1 MRTYISFLLLSI
13 FTLFSLGSEVST
25 VALAK
30 KNKASTTVE
39 PSEKNFKIGLKAY
52 NDKSYDEAIDAFLQS
67 IYFARNNYQPKAYYY
82 LGMCYV
88 AQNNDI
94 KAIDAFK
101 KCSEQTLEPIPDAKI
116 ELGKIYTK
124 QKRLNE
130 AMTVANEALCESGAN
145 GYRAQNL
152 LGVIMECMGDLDSA
166 KWHFEQALGT
176 RPWTY
181 TSAWENLIEN
191 AIKRKQYGEAVSNIN
206 ALLTNEKPLKNVDF
220 ERVHLDLG
228 LCYFA
233 KGNLQGAIDA
243 WHRVLDYNA
252 NNKDA
257 HIQLAVLYD
266 SEKHYSSVKERRNL
280 CYEGVVSVSLVVDKN
295 KTIHSI
301 SVQEHASGI
310 RFNPKWHDTIN
321 NIETIVNEKF
331 KSINDIN
338 DMDLNHETELLRQDI
353 IRSIKSQY
361 FFKPYLQVLITVI

>member
-266 SEKHYSSVKERRNL
+266 SEKHYSSAIKEYESFISCAPNDPKVPKIKDRISELNL
-280 CYEGVVSVSLVVDKN
+280 KINGEKALKP
-295 KTIHSI
+295 
-301 SVQEHASGI
+301 VQASPYMLAP
-310 RFNPKWHDTIN
+310 NTN
-321 NIETIVNEKF
+321 
-331 KSINDIN
+331 SINAPN
-338 DMDLNHETELLRQDI
+338 ANQGNLPRQPVPTNNAPIERD
-353 IRSIKSQY
+353 SG
-361 FFKPYLQVLITVI
+361 F